1 MTYFLI
7 WSDYDGSRIEEFG
20 YNDKAS
26 LLKRLNELKRLEAID
41 MSTTVDL
48 VVLGNKVEY
57 LPVEVVTEW
66 KIAE

>member
-20 YNDKAS
+20 YNDKEA

-57 LPVEVVTEW
+57 SPVEVVTEW